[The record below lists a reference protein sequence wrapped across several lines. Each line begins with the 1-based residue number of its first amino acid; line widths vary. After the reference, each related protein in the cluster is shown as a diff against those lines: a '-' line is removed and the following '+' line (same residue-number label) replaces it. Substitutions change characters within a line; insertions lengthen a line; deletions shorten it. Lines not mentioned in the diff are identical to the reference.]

1 MELGLV
7 IHVVHHIRK
16 LDSEK
21 SQPDKFDVVGSGDIT
36 NLADN
41 VFIVNR
47 NIQKQE
53 MVAEGA
59 GSVPISSSD
68 MRTWSELSDGLI
80 SAVKVRYGQPCRIKL
95 WWNQIGPDTGA
106 FTDSASAPSI
116 VYFRA
121 PDDMEYDQEIPF

>member
-1 MELGLV
+1 M
-7 IHVVHHIRK
+7 
-16 LDSEK
+16 
-21 SQPDKFDVVGSGDIT
+21 VGSGDIT

-53 MVAEGA
+53 MVAEGL
-59 GSVPISSSD
+59 GSMPISSSD

-106 FTDSASAPSI
+106 FTDGASAPSR
-116 VYFRA
+116 VYFK
-121 PDDMEYDQEIPF
+121 PPEDMEYDQEIPF

>member
-1 MELGLV
+1 V
-7 IHVVHHIRK
+7 RK

-47 NIQKQE
+47 NIEKQE
-53 MVAEGA
+53 KVNEGW
-59 GSVPISSSD
+59 GSQTISSSD
-68 MRTWSELSDGLI
+68 TRTWEELSDGLI

-106 FTDSASAPSI
+106 FTDGQHAPST
-116 VYFRA
+116 VYFK
-121 PDDMEYDQEIPF
+121 PPEDMEYDQEVPF